1 MTNIQEDLTDFRN
14 FIFLCHKFIG
24 LQPPTELQY
33 KMADDLQS
41 SSSREAI
48 QAFRGCGK
56 SHLSAL
62 YALWVLYHEPEAK
75 ILVVSATKKRA
86 AEFVKFCKDV
96 ITACP
101 HLCHMIGMEGDRNLS
116 YSFDVANTLPSQT
129 PSMQAKS
136 IESQITGDRS
146 SIIICDDLEI
156 SINSMTAEAR
166 EKLQNLATEFEAI
179 LLPDGAVESKILYL
193 GTPHSSSSI
202 YNALPEKGYKVHK
215 YPAYDN
221 EGEPME
227 PDRFPRKILEK
238 RRKGMGDSAFML
250 QYMLDT
256 SLADADKFPLKVADL
271 VVEESLDPVYCYEEY
286 KRGNKQIPMYVR
298 ESKSNDKAYWGV
310 HKGHK
315 VKYVKKI
322 LALDP
327 AGSGKDDFAYCV
339 LGTRNSF
346 VFVLEQGHWNGFA
359 GSRVK
364 DIKDLA
370 DKYDI
375 NEIVVETNFGDDL
388 ILNILQP
395 NINVPITPVKNYLQK
410 EKRIITIMEPVTN
423 SHKLVVS
430 KDFLTNKGIGQYTNI
445 TPVKGSLKHD
455 DYIDVLAL
463 GVNHLKQEMTVN
475 LALARSKEEEERF
488 DEEYAKI
495 MQHAGLGASQP
506 NWAGL

>member
-1 MTNIQEDLTDFRN
+1 MDVGEDLKDFRN
-14 FIFLCHKFIG
+14 FIFLAHKFIG
-24 LQPPTELQY
+24 LQEPTDLQY
-33 KMADDLQS
+33 RMAEDLQNS
-41 SSSREAI
+41 TSREAI

-62 YALWVLYHEPEAK
+62 YAISVLYHEPDAK
-75 ILVVSATKKRA
+75 ILIVSATKKRA

-96 ITACP
+96 IIACP
-101 HLCHMIGMEGDRNLS
+101 HLCHMIGMDGDRNLS

-129 PSMQAKS
+129 PSLEAKG
-136 IESQITGDRS
+136 IESQITGSRS

-156 SINSMTAEAR
+156 SINSMSADAR
-166 EKLQNLATEFEAI
+166 EKLQNLATEFEAV
-179 LLPDGAVESKILYL
+179 LLPDGAVEAKILYL

-202 YNALPEKGYKVHK
+202 YNALPDKGYVVHK
-215 YPAYDN
+215 YPAYDD
-221 EGEPME
+221 EGEPVE
-227 PDRFPRKILEK
+227 PIRFPRKVLEK
-238 RRKGMGDSAFML
+238 RRRGMGDSAFML

-256 SLADADKFPLKVADL
+256 SLADADKFPLKISDL
-271 VVEESLDPVYCYEEY
+271 MVQETLDPNYCYEEY
-286 KRGNKQIPMYVR
+286 LRSQKQIPMHVR
-298 ESKSNDKAYWGV
+298 ESKSNDKAFWCG

-315 VKYVKKI
+315 VDYVKKI

-359 GSRVK
+359 GSRVD
-364 DIKDLA
+364 DIRRLA
-370 DKYDI
+370 DKYSI

-395 NINVPITPVKNYLQK
+395 NINVPIIPVKNHTQK
-410 EKRIITIMEPVTN
+410 EKRIISILEPTTN

-455 DYIDVLAL
+455 DYIDCLAI
-463 GVNHLKQEMTVN
+463 GVNHLKQEMSVN
-475 LALARSKEEEERF
+475 LALAKLKEADERF
-488 DEEYAKI
+488 DDELAK
-495 MQHAGLGASQP
+495 MMDYKSPGSSQP
-506 NWAGL
+506 NWVGL

>member
-1 MTNIQEDLTDFRN
+1 
-14 FIFLCHKFIG
+14 
-24 LQPPTELQY
+24 
-33 KMADDLQS
+33 
-41 SSSREAI
+41 
-48 QAFRGCGK
+48 
-56 SHLSAL
+56 
-62 YALWVLYHEPEAK
+62 
-75 ILVVSATKKRA
+75 
-86 AEFVKFCKDV
+86 
-96 ITACP
+96 
-101 HLCHMIGMEGDRNLS
+101 
-116 YSFDVANTLPSQT
+116 
-129 PSMQAKS
+129 
-136 IESQITGDRS
+136 
-146 SIIICDDLEI
+146 
-156 SINSMTAEAR
+156 
-166 EKLQNLATEFEAI
+166 
-179 LLPDGAVESKILYL
+179 
-193 GTPHSSSSI
+193 
-202 YNALPEKGYKVHK
+202 
-215 YPAYDN
+215 
-221 EGEPME
+221 
-227 PDRFPRKILEK
+227 
-238 RRKGMGDSAFML
+238 
-250 QYMLDT
+250 
-256 SLADADKFPLKVADL
+256 
-271 VVEESLDPVYCYEEY
+271 
-286 KRGNKQIPMYVR
+286 MYVR

-322 LALDP
+322 LALDT